1 MLLKLRTIFLFI
13 LSISFFQTLIAQSLT
28 SEEKK
33 RIKSQL
39 KQYMKNPEAY
49 KKEQE
54 ALVTQMSTW
63 SKKLKDLEK
72 FSANYNAELATK
84 QNEISSLRIVVE
96 GKDKEIDALRNGK
109 SSGGGSSQSACQEGT
124 YKVQIGKFDNFSI
137 ASYLDKAKCITYET
151 VGNSLVYTIVGFSD
165 PKEAFNMSQEL
176 RRMGLAGAFVT
187 KFVNKNR
194 VDYDHVAET
203 GEKPYYEG
211 GSRAPEPKAAAK
223 PYNPGPTYVNVPVK
237 TSSTPVKKEVS
248 TPTPKSSNSS
258 YVPQPRDN
266 RETDISGDDSYSD
279 EEETPEANPSKTKDD
294 EDSYKE
300 EDPK

>member
-13 LSISFFQTLIAQSLT
+13 LTISFFQTVIAQSL
-28 SEEKK
+28 SAEEKK

-54 ALVTQMSTW
+54 ALIAQMGGQ

-72 FSANYNAELATK
+72 FAANYNAELATK

-109 SSGGGSSQSACQEGT
+109 SGGGGSGQSACQEGT

-137 ASYLDKAKCITYET
+137 SSYLDRAKCITYET
-151 VGNSLVYTIVGFSD
+151 VGSSLVYTIVGFND

-176 RRMGLAGAFVT
+176 RRMGLTGAFVT

-203 GEKPYYEG
+203 GE
-211 GSRAPEPKAAAK
+211 
-223 PYNPGPTYVNVPVK
+223 T
-237 TSSTPVKKEVS
+237 
-248 TPTPKSSNSS
+248 
-258 YVPQPRDN
+258 
-266 RETDISGDDSYSD
+266 IL
-279 EEETPEANPSKTKDD
+279 
-294 EDSYKE
+294 
-300 EDPK
+300 